1 MTAAE
6 ALKKAHEALERGD
19 RAEARRSAR
28 LAAKL
33 APGHEAPWLYL
44 AAAAEPRAGLAY
56 LAKALEINP
65 KSKAARKAIRW
76 MVRRLPP
83 AERRVAVAQA
93 GLPEDMAVRFV
104 PLEALMPRRLF
115 SARTVLMAGLLVLGF
130 GFWLG
135 RVPADAREPQFA
147 SAPIAKASLTPT
159 PTNTP
164 TSTPTPTLTPTPTPT
179 LTPTPTATPTRRPA
193 LSWTYSEDPQELAD
207 EGRWI
212 DVDLSAQRVT
222 AYDGAEMVRSFV
234 VSTGTAIHPTLTGQF
249 RVYIKLVS
257 TPMAGPGYYLPGVP
271 FTMYYYKGYALHGTY
286 WHSNF
291 GTPMSHGCINLTIPD
306 SEWLFNFAEVGT
318 LVNVHP

>member
-28 LAAKL
+28 QAAKL

-93 GLPEDMAVRFV
+93 GLPERVRFV

-115 SARTVLMAGLLVLGF
+115 SARTALMAGLLMLGF

-164 TSTPTPTLTPTPTPT
+164 TSTPTPTLTPTPTPS
-179 LTPTPTATPTRRPA
+179 LTPTPSATPTARAAWSRQA
-193 LSWTYSEDPQELAD
+193 
-207 EGRWI
+207 EGAR
-212 DVDLSAQRVT
+212 T
-222 AYDGAEMVRSFV
+222 CMP
-234 VSTGTAIHPTLTGQF
+234 TAIPA
-249 RVYIKLVS
+249 R
-257 TPMAGPGYYLPGVP
+257 PGCSPG
-271 FTMYYYKGYALHGTY
+271 
-286 WHSNF
+286 S
-291 GTPMSHGCINLTIPD
+291 
-306 SEWLFNFAEVGT
+306 
-318 LVNVHP
+318 